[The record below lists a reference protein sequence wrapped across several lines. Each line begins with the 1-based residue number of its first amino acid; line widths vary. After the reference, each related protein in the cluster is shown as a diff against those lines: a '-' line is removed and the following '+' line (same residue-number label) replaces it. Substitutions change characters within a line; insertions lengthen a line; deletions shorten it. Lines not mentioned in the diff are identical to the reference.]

1 VLAQHDELTRR
12 GHDLV
17 IITPQPREPYI
28 SDDRKV
34 IFFGY
39 CTEFKAMHTTPTV
52 SASVL
57 TDEIEQYA
65 GHEQFDILHFHVA
78 VGSST

>member
-1 VLAQHDELTRR
+1 MMSLLVVAI
-12 GHDLV
+12 DLV

-34 IFFGY
+34 YFFWVLPLKL
-39 CTEFKAMHTTPTV
+39 KAMHTTPTV

-57 TDEIEQYA
+57 TE
-65 GHEQFDILHFHVA
+65 
-78 VGSST
+78 